1 MSTAAQDARA
11 ELGWHTPAVWAAAV
25 LVEPEALLSD
35 HAHLERAAAANALA
49 LVRRWPDG
57 AEPDRWVS
65 RLSGI
70 ARDEVEHLA
79 LVSRVLAQR
88 GGALA
93 RTHRNPYAAG
103 LRDHVRIGSAQELA
117 DRLLVSAAIEL
128 RSYERF
134 CLLAEAGHELSDLY
148 AGLRDSEAGHHRVF
162 VHLATQAGAV
172 EDDVVRWRAIEA
184 DVARAQPPGFA
195 VHAGI

>member
-1 MSTAAQDARA
+1 MSTAAADARA
-11 ELGWHTPAVWAAAV
+11 ELAWHTPAGWADAV
-25 LVEPEALLSD
+25 LADPEALLGD
-35 HAHLERAAAANALA
+35 HAHLEQAAASNALA
-49 LVRRWPDG
+49 LLRRWPEG
-57 AEPDRWVS
+57 AEPDRWVA

-88 GGALA
+88 GGALP

-103 LRDHVRIGSAQELA
+103 LREHVRVGRPQELA

-134 CLLAEAGHELSDLY
+134 CLLAEAGHDLSPLY

-162 VHLATQAGAV
+162 VHLAGLAGAG
-172 EDDVVRWRAIEA
+172 EDDVARWRDLEGE
-184 DVARAQPPGFA
+184 VARVQAPGFRI
-195 VHAGI
+195 HAGI